1 MGETTAVP
9 WWREDGGFFGELYKE
24 ADDSFQTFFH
34 GGDHLQDRTAAE
46 VDGVERLCALKPSN
60 RVLDCPCGYGRHS
73 IALAKRGYDVVGA
86 DINTNFL
93 TLAQAAAAGGPAPQF
108 ITADMRDLPQLQ
120 PFDAVINM
128 FYSFGFFTDEEDVS
142 VAKGF
147 WDLLKPG
154 GRFLM
159 HTIMTVPAF
168 QDGRIPREERRALR
182 SGRTLVSKR
191 YLDATSKREY
201 GEWSLEDVSGQVTP
215 LAPFD
220 VRIYDVSEFQALCLK
235 VGFRTAEAFGGWDG
249 RPYEPS
255 SPALIVVAT
264 K

>member
-1 MGETTAVP
+1 MDEGATAP

-34 GGDHLQDRTAAE
+34 GGDQLQDRTAAE
-46 VDGVERLCALKPSN
+46 VDGVERLCGLRPGD

-73 IALAKRGYDVVGA
+73 IALAQRGYDVVGA
-86 DINTNFL
+86 DINERFL
-93 TLAQAAAAGGPAPQF
+93 SLAKAAAAGKVAPQF
-108 ITADMRDLPQLQ
+108 VTADMRALPQLDR
-120 PFDAVINM
+120 FDAVINM
-128 FYSFGFFTDEEDVS
+128 FYSFGFFTAEEDVE
-142 VAKGF
+142 VARGF
-147 WDLLKPG
+147 WTSLKPG

-168 QDGRIPREERRALR
+168 KDGRIPREERRALR
-182 SGRTLVSKR
+182 SGRTLISKR
-191 YLDATSKREY
+191 YLDETTKREY
-201 GEWSLEDVSGQVTP
+201 GEWSLEDASGEITR

-220 VRIYDVSEFQALCLK
+220 VRIYDAEEFQALCVE
-235 VGFRTAEAFGGWDG
+235 VGFQKVQVFGGWDG